1 MIKTETIDETIRE
14 MARLLRTLKA
24 LRAIRM
30 ANKNPEVASTG
41 TVMMGT
47 GPGHLTS
54 YRYIPDTKAHSAA
67 KRASLDLTRKLADLR
82 AGR

>member
-1 MIKTETIDETIRE
+1 MIKTETIDDTIRE
-14 MARLLRTLKA
+14 LARTLKALKA

-30 ANKNPEVASTG
+30 KNRNPEVASTG

-47 GPGHLTS
+47 GPGHVTNF
-54 YRYIPDTKAHSAA
+54 RHIPETKEHAA
-67 KRASLDLTRKLADLR
+67 VKRASMDLTRSLADLR